1 MILKGNNFI
10 DNNLKPLIDSL
21 KNDFEKVHRFEE
33 SGELFGLLTLGRG
46 ENLFFQKGD
55 KAFICDISAR
65 DSELDKSSIKKWDDG
80 TKISLNQKKEL
91 AVKISDLYKKF
102 YKDQLKIE

>member
-1 MILKGNNFI
+1 MN
-10 DNNLKPLIDSL
+10 NNLKPLIDSL

-33 SGELFGLLTLGRG
+33 NGELLGLLILGRG

-80 TKISLNQKKEL
+80 TKISIDQKKDL
-91 AVKISDLYKKF
+91 AIKIADLYKKF
-102 YKDQLKIE
+102 YKDQLKID